1 MIFIAEIGMN
11 HNGNINLCYELIKQA
26 KYAGADIVK
35 FQLGWRSNKGE
46 LNYIDDQDLSKIFEW
61 GKHFEIEVM
70 FSILDKNSLNRYL
83 KFKPRRIKIA
93 SRTLLEENLSLA
105 KEIINKK
112 KETIISLGM
121 WEKKTFP
128 FKKNSKIKY
137 LWCKSLYPTF
147 DKHLKEFPKKFSS
160 KTYDGFSDHT
170 IGIETS
176 LLAISRGAIIIERH
190 FSLDKSDNTIRDH
203 IISSTPSEFRLL
215 VELGTEIHKKYKLN
229 I

>member
-1 MIFIAEIGMN
+1 
-11 HNGNINLCYELIKQA
+11 
-26 KYAGADIVK
+26 
-35 FQLGWRSNKGE
+35 
-46 LNYIDDQDLSKIFEW
+46 
-61 GKHFEIEVM
+61 
-70 FSILDKNSLNRYL
+70 
-83 KFKPRRIKIA
+83 
-93 SRTLLEENLSLA
+93 
-105 KEIINKK
+105 
-112 KETIISLGM
+112 M
-121 WEKKTFP
+121 WEKKIFP

-215 VELGTEIHKKYKLN
+215 VELGREIHKKYKLN